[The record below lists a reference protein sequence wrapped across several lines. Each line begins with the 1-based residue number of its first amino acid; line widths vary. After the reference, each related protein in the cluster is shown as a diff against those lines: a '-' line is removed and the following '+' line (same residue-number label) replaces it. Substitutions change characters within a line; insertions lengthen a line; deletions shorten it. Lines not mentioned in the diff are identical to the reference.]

1 MSIFD
6 RFNRVVKSN
15 LNSLVDSAEDPG
27 KMIDQTLTEMD
38 GEVKRARADLVTQLG
53 TAKRLEKKV
62 AEANEE
68 VTSWE
73 NKAVLAL
80 RAGDE
85 DLAREALKMKHKA
98 KANADNLQRQ
108 TDGAAAAATKL
119 QDSIADAER
128 RVEDLK
134 ARKASLVAQV
144 RTARAAPKADG
155 LGGGSASLGGIEHL
169 TSRIDQL
176 EAEVEVSAALEDP
189 ERAAVDARFRALERA
204 TGGAAVEDD
213 LAALKR
219 KLEG

>member
-1 MSIFD
+1 MGIFD

-15 LNSLVDSAEDPG
+15 LNSLVDGAEDPG

-38 GEVKRARADLVTQLG
+38 AEVKRAKADLVTQLG

-62 AEANEE
+62 EEASAE

-85 DLAREALKMKHKA
+85 ELARDALRMKQKA
-98 KANADNLQRQ
+98 KANAEGLQRQ
-108 TDGAAAAATKL
+108 AEGAAAASAKL
-119 QDSIADAER
+119 QDAIADAER

-144 RTARAAPKADG
+144 RTARTAARETG
-155 LGGGSASLGGIEHL
+155 LTSGGGLSGIDHL
-169 TSRIDQL
+169 TSRIDQM
-176 EAEVEVSAALEDP
+176 EAEVEASSVLEDA
-189 ERAAVDARFRALERA
+189 ERAAVDAKFRALEKR
-204 TGGAAVEDD
+204 TGGAVVEDE